1 MSNVSLYCDEP
12 PCPFKK
18 RKVGGLLQL
27 QQSEDQSVR
36 DNVNELHKSRKRKL
50 AVEAS
55 FIDSQTKTPK
65 VMGNT
70 QIGRIG
76 LGYVIRRKSFND
88 EKQQNRRE
96 FLEVIRKAQSESFYT
111 KTVQQSV
118 QGQWSKWQAYFQRDM
133 TRHNCLK

>member
-1 MSNVSLYCDEP
+1 MSNVSLSCDET

-18 RKVGGLLQL
+18 HKVGGLLQL

-50 AVEAS
+50 ALEAS
-55 FIDSQTKTPK
+55 YIDSQIKTQK
-65 VMGNT
+65 VMGDT

-96 FLEVIRKAQSESFYT
+96 FLEVVRKAQSESFYT

-118 QGQWSKWQAYFQRDM
+118 QGQWSK
-133 TRHNCLK
+133 